1 MTEAAQALDEIEN
14 AIEALADLPSE
25 FSIGLTRR
33 EQRVARLARA
43 SSSQRAAGAAG
54 GKREAERG
62 LKPLE
67 WQPIETA
74 PKDGTAILIYH
85 QNAYT
90 QAVAAP
96 VIDGW
101 FVPRG
106 GPVKNPTHW
115 QPLPTPPANQEAE
128 T

>member
-1 MTEAAQALDEIEN
+1 MTDEFVKNAELLTAAIDALKECDQDYQADYLIGARPEIVSTFR
-14 AIEALADLPSE
+14 EALRLLSE
-25 FSIGLTRR
+25 ERARR
-33 EQRVARLARA
+33 V
-43 SSSQRAAGAAG
+43 
-54 GKREAERG
+54 
-62 LKPLE
+62 E

-85 QNAYT
+85 QRADA

-96 VIDGW
+96 VIGGW

-115 QPLPTPPANQEAE
+115 MPLPEPPA
-128 T
+128 